1 MGKRGP
7 KPTPTA
13 ILTARGSWRAKANP
27 GEPRPERGMPSTP
40 SEVREDEDAHRE
52 WRRIIPKLDAAGLLT
67 TLDGEVL
74 GGYCLMRAMRWRA
87 YRALRDLR
95 AANPGKPVE
104 QTDTG
109 RKVVQQIM
117 DLAKTLRATE
127 AEFGLTPSGRA
138 RIVLPSDRGNMHGD
152 QGHGKETNRAP
163 TAADFIRY
171 GS

>member
-13 ILTARGSWRAKANP
+13 ILAARGSWRATANP

-52 WRRIIPKLDAAGLLT
+52 WRRILPKLDAAGLLT
-67 TLDGEVL
+67 KLDGEVL
-74 GGYCLMRAMRWRA
+74 GNYAIMRALRLRA

-109 RKVVQQIM
+109 QKIVRQVL
-117 DLAKTLRATE
+117 DLTKALRATE
-127 AEFGLTPSGRA
+127 AEFGLTPSARA
-138 RIVLPSDRGNMHGD
+138 RIVLPSDRGARHGD
-152 QGHGKETNRAP
+152 QGHRKETDRAP
-163 TAADFIRY
+163 TA
-171 GS
+171 GSFLRIGA